1 MLVSI
6 STDGRIT
13 RWSIRKGFECS
24 DLMRLKRIS
33 NKKEIKDRKLDIK
46 RSHEG
51 LISRFSG
58 GLSFDFY
65 PKDTN
70 MFVKYTCYI

>member
-1 MLVSI
+1 
-6 STDGRIT
+6 
-13 RWSIRKGFECS
+13 
-24 DLMRLKRIS
+24 MRLKRIS
-33 NKKEIKDRKLDIK
+33 NKKETKDRKLDIK

-70 MFVKYTCYI
+70 MCVKYAYYTVHNVNVLSTMNWIFLNFFYRL